1 MNVELITSALDVK
14 AVIDIVILIIIV
26 SLGVTAWRWARYPGI
41 AIVLTSML
49 VFIYSQ
55 TMVSQTMA
63 VTKFPEDD
71 VTHVVIKNKGGIK
84 LSPNTRNTGVLGC
97 QFLFFPQ
104 LINYVT
110 GDETYTFTR
119 RAALGHL
126 ISSFPEVHIRTKT
139 SKLPKTVMI
148 VSQHIP
154 CVFDIWGFLAMT
166 DDDHKLDVIQDLG
179 PETYKRY
186 LTNIY
191 LRKLYGARPIERSN
205 KEILE
210 AQIEKLANDLV
221 SYREGEGKH
230 AVCIWPS
237 GKFWQSRFEN
247 GFEKFKPGSFYLS
260 IYSQVPICPVHTRF
274 NHDKVICVR
283 GGIIYPPK
291 LPTESFKEMDY
302 KTFSR
307 EPEIRTLVENYRSE
321 VERIFR
327 NMDNA
332 MCRELN
338 I

>member
-1 MNVELITSALDVK
+1 MNADLISSALDVK
-14 AVIDIVILIIIV
+14 AVIDIVILIIII
-26 SLGVTAWRWARYPGI
+26 SLGVTVWRWARYPGM
-41 AIVLTSML
+41 AIVLTSL
-49 VFIYSQ
+49 AVFIYSQ
-55 TMVSQTMA
+55 TMVTQTMSID
-63 VTKFPEDD
+63 KFQ
-71 VTHVVIKNKGGIK
+71 TMIKNKGGLK
-84 LSPNTRNTGVLGC
+84 LSPNTRNSGILGC

-126 ISSFPEVHIRTKT
+126 ISSFPEVHIRSQT
-139 SKLPKTVMI
+139 SDLPNTVMI

-166 DDDHKLDVIQDLG
+166 SDDHKLDVIQDLG

-191 LRKLYGARPIERSN
+191 LKGLYGARPIERTN

-210 AQIEKLANDLV
+210 TQIGKLADDLV

-237 GKFWQSRFEN
+237 GKFWQSEFEN
-247 GFEKFKPGSFYLS
+247 GFEKFKPGTFYLS
-260 IYSQVPICPVHTRF
+260 MYSQVPICPVHTRF
-274 NHDKVICVR
+274 NRDKLICMR
-283 GGIIYPPK
+283 GGIIQPPK
-291 LPTESFKEMDY
+291 LPSESFGKMDY

-307 EPEIRTLVENYRSE
+307 EPEIRTLVENYRSK